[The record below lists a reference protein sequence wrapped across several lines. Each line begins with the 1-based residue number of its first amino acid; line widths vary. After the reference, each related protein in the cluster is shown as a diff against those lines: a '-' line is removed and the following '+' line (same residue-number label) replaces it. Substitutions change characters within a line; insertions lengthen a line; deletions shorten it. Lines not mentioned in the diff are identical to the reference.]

1 MPRDHDPA
9 PITPSTQRLGFL
21 LYRVGLMV
29 SRVYEA
35 RMRPLGFAPAEVGL
49 LTYLASEG
57 ADHVRAIARSLGVS
71 PQTVV
76 NLTRSLEK
84 RGLVSREASSSDQRA
99 ITVRLTQP
107 GRRALARAD
116 ALAKELDA
124 ELAETVGFASVNGM
138 MQGLSALLASAG
150 KYKMVEPE

>member
-1 MPRDHDPA
+1 MPRDHDRA
-9 PITPSTQRLGFL
+9 AITPSTQRLGFL

-29 SRVYEA
+29 SRVYEV

-76 NLTRSLEK
+76 NLTRSLEN

-99 ITVRLTQP
+99 IMVGLTQA

-116 ALAKELDA
+116 VLAKELDT
-124 ELAETVGFASVNGM
+124 ELAQIVGPASVGGM

-150 KYKMVEPE
+150 KTAEPD